1 MHLEIILTAF
11 ANTINIVYVYI
22 LYGLIN
28 TTNQPD
34 LCHFYSGNTS
44 WARSK
49 HRALQRFANVQGALP
64 VSGKVIARCGLF
76 TFVSVSALLFGSTVW
91 SFEHWRVQSWRLK
104 HGHDVS
110 GDRLRFPMQVRKKL
124 ESLLG
129 RPFQAKDVF
138 WAIVAC
144 NLVVFVG
151 HRSPLQSMFLRY
163 FVNSPYGPT
172 PALSMLLSVFSH
184 HSPFHL
190 AINMY
195 VLHSFTPTLINIL
208 GPGDFIYLFVGGGIF
223 ASFLS
228 IINKSIRRSV
238 VPSLGSSGG
247 VCAVLGAFC
256 LLQPN
261 AHLCVPF
268 VVEVFPHSFQAQSA
282 VWCLFFLE
290 LMGSIFLSARSPI
303 DHAAHMGGLL
313 FGMYYS
319 GGGMDAIWKRRNTLV
334 SQWRKW
340 RGE

>member
-1 MHLEIILTAF
+1 
-11 ANTINIVYVYI
+11 
-22 LYGLIN
+22 
-28 TTNQPD
+28 
-34 LCHFYSGNTS
+34 LCQFYSGNTS

-49 HRALQRFANVQGALP
+49 HRALQRHANVQGVLP
-64 VSGKVIARCGLF
+64 VSGKVIGRCGLF

-91 SFEHWRVQSWRLK
+91 SFEHWRARSWRLK
-104 HGHDVS
+104 HGHDGS
-110 GDRLRFPMQVRKKL
+110 GDRLRFSTQTLPSKRCILGYVVFGV
-124 ESLLG
+124 SLNL
-129 RPFQAKDVF
+129 VF
-138 WAIVAC
+138 SILAIVAC
-144 NLVVFVG
+144 NLVVFIG
-151 HRSPLQSMFLRY
+151 HRSPLQSIFLRY
-163 FVNSPYGPT
+163 FVNSPYGRKFHEALQICQLLSRFSSTRELDLFVVPT

-195 VLHSFTPTLINIL
+195 VLHSFTSTLINIL

-228 IINKSIRRSV
+228 IINKSVRRSV

-247 VCAVLGAFC
+247 ICAVLGAFC

-319 GGGMDAIWKRRNTLV
+319 GGGMDAIWKRRNTVV

>member
-1 MHLEIILTAF
+1 
-11 ANTINIVYVYI
+11 
-22 LYGLIN
+22 
-28 TTNQPD
+28 
-34 LCHFYSGNTS
+34 
-44 WARSK
+44 
-49 HRALQRFANVQGALP
+49 
-64 VSGKVIARCGLF
+64 
-76 TFVSVSALLFGSTVW
+76 
-91 SFEHWRVQSWRLK
+91 
-104 HGHDVS
+104 
-110 GDRLRFPMQVRKKL
+110 
-124 ESLLG
+124 
-129 RPFQAKDVF
+129 
-138 WAIVAC
+138 
-144 NLVVFVG
+144 
-151 HRSPLQSMFLRY
+151 MFLRY

-228 IINKSIRRSV
+228 IINKSVRRSV
-238 VPSLGSSGG
+238 IPSLGSSGG
-247 VCAVLGAFC
+247 ICAVLGAFC

-313 FGMYYS
+313 FGIYYS
-319 GGGMDAIWKRRNTLV
+319 AGGMDSIWKRRNTIV